1 MNGLKAI
8 EIENFQSI
16 KELIRIEF
24 GQITLLYGPNSAGK
38 SAIYDALELIE
49 CLWDPISFDHAKAI
63 DLIARWARRE
73 QDKKL
78 PVFLAVEY
86 EINEGDPQPRE
97 IWEDIENWKCSKP
110 KTENPRMY
118 YGNEI
123 DEDDPSIFIDGKALV
138 RLEIKINHGSWKSN
152 SRKEEPLI
160 TALRIAINQETVF
173 NYDNI
178 DPKTLQYDDEDYSTY
193 QSNNHFLSL
202 YSKFGFHDP
211 GVAVISNSE
220 EFASKIKVKL
230 DFNDYIYYGIFS
242 VNELDIR
249 SFVYDDFYQLDTL
262 YSGISNCAS
271 DITFYFGSLLG
282 KILRKNPPIVKA
294 DRRVPNP
301 EEALIIVNPE
311 LSGWWDKENFSAASP
326 INLSL
331 SIQSNKVDPH
341 YSIIAKFAHAELI
354 NRTAMNDDW
363 GGAHASEHL
372 AKFANN
378 GVFLDRMNHHLET
391 NLFTE
396 RLYKIKCA
404 STLMVPIDLEE
415 EDPWGYYSLA
425 QPATVRIFLQDG
437 EQRNVEL
444 QDVGSGVPFVLPV
457 LSASVSGSIIKIQ
470 QPELHLHPALQSSL
484 SDVFIEEATLRKDSL
499 FIIETHSEHLLL
511 RLLRRIRDTEKRVP
525 TAEKLPLTC
534 KDIAIY
540 YFDPQINGGTIVTR
554 QLVTPLGDFYNDWP
568 RGFFAERDAD
578 LNEL

>member
-1 MNGLKAI
+1 
-8 EIENFQSI
+8 
-16 KELIRIEF
+16 
-24 GQITLLYGPNSAGK
+24 
-38 SAIYDALELIE
+38 
-49 CLWDPISFDHAKAI
+49 
-63 DLIARWARRE
+63 
-73 QDKKL
+73 
-78 PVFLAVEY
+78 
-86 EINEGDPQPRE
+86 
-97 IWEDIENWKCSKP
+97 
-110 KTENPRMY
+110 MY

-123 DEDDPSIFIDGKALV
+123 DEDDPYIFIDGKALV

-173 NYDNI
+173 NYDNTN
-178 DPKTLQYDDEDYSTY
+178 PKTLECDDEDYSFY

-202 YSKFGFHDP
+202 YSKFGFLDP
-211 GVAVISNSE
+211 GIQVIAHSE
-220 EFASKIKVKL
+220 EFASKMKIKL
-230 DFNDYIYYGIFS
+230 DFDDYIYFGIFS

-249 SFVYDDFYQLDTL
+249 SFIHDDHFNLDTL
-262 YSGISNCAS
+262 YSLISNCAS

-301 EEALIIVNPE
+301 EETLTIVNPE
-311 LSGWWDKENFSAASP
+311 LSGWWDEEDFSASSP

-354 NRTAMNDDW
+354 NRTARNDDW
-363 GGAHASEHL
+363 CGVHASEHL
-372 AKFANN
+372 AKFAKN
-378 GVFLDRMNHHLET
+378 GAFLDRINHHLET

-404 STLMVPIDLEE
+404 STLMVPVDLEE

-425 QPATVRIFLQDG
+425 QPATVRVFLQDG

-444 QDVGSGVPFVLPV
+444 QDVGSGIPFVLPV

-484 SDVFIEEATLRKDSL
+484 SDVFIEEVRLRKHAL

-511 RLLRRIRDTEKRVP
+511 RLLRRIRDTEKQVP
-525 TAEKLPLTC
+525 TTQRLPFTH

-540 YFDPQINGGTIVTR
+540 YFDPQINGGTKVTR
-554 QLVTPLGDFYNDWP
+554 QHVTPLGDFYNDWP